1 MEIQF
6 SPSEHGHSG
15 YRQEYG
21 DQQEDSAQIPVPT
34 RNGSGARAETPPG
47 FGTRHLGKGLRKQVT
62 EAVQQKVPATVLPQG
77 MSYSD
82 GVSSCTPMYQS
93 KQSPLRW
100 HESSARLLARKATRL
115 LFNQEEA
122 IRRSMVLLNDGQE
135 MLCPKHAP
143 AGFYPLRHGHKMF
156 LRQHAGLCSSSPSG
170 HSCEDGCTVCNM
182 VIDSVRRRGN
192 SPDDSDGRLI
202 RRRTTLCGSSQAVLA
217 DCSRL
222 ASSAL
227 SGWRIP

>member
-1 MEIQF
+1 
-6 SPSEHGHSG
+6 
-15 YRQEYG
+15 
-21 DQQEDSAQIPVPT
+21 
-34 RNGSGARAETPPG
+34 
-47 FGTRHLGKGLRKQVT
+47 
-62 EAVQQKVPATVLPQG
+62 

-93 KQSPLRW
+93 KQSSLRW
-100 HESSARLLARKATRL
+100 YRSSARLFARKATRL
-115 LFNQEEA
+115 LCNQEEA
-122 IRRSMVLLNDGQE
+122 IRRSMVLQNDGQE
-135 MLCPKHAP
+135 MLRPKHAP
-143 AGFYPLRHGHKMF
+143 AGCYPRRHGHQIF
-156 LRQHAGLCSSSPSG
+156 HTQQAGLCSSSPSG
-170 HSCEDGCTVCNM
+170 HSCEGGCTVRNM

-202 RRRTTLCGSSQAVLA
+202 RRRTTLYGSSRAVLA